1 MAEARRNRVRELRER
16 RGLSQGALASAV
28 NLTRQSIHAIEAG
41 RAIPGV
47 DVALRLS
54 EALDCT
60 VDVLF
65 GAAPSDGLL
74 STECVAESARGRVA
88 LSFIAGRWVSYPL
101 ERESIWQSA
110 DALVAGLAARELE
123 VEPLRAAAECRE
135 NVVLMGCAPALGL
148 LADKLNSHRGPGH
161 FLWFTRSSTSAL
173 QALGRRQTHLAGV
186 HLIDAASGEANVPDV
201 RRHAGDR
208 AITVITLARWEAGF
222 VVAAGNPQGIRG
234 AAELA
239 NAGIRVVRR
248 EPGSGAQHLLER
260 ELQNA
265 GIDSER
271 ALASAVQAFGHLDV
285 ARAIALGV
293 ADVGPATRDAALAF
307 GLDFIAIA
315 EERYDLA
322 LPSDELSDPRLARLF
337 EVMTSA
343 AFRRELR
350 ALGYDATDC
359 GERVAEVSV
368 V

>member
-1 MAEARRNRVRELRER
+1 V
-16 RGLSQGALASAV
+16 S
-28 NLTRQSIHAIEAG
+28 LTRQSIHAIEAG

-65 GAAPSDGLL
+65 GAAPADGLL
-74 STECVAESARGRVA
+74 STECVADSARGRVA

-110 DALVAGLAARELE
+110 DALVAGLGPRDVE
-123 VEPLRAAAECRE
+123 VEPLRSAAECRE

-173 QALGRRQTHLAGV
+173 QALGRKQTHLAGV
-186 HLIDAASGEANVPDV
+186 HLIDASSGEANVPDV
-201 RRHAGDR
+201 RRHSGGQ
-208 AITVITLARWEAGF
+208 AITVITLAGWEAGF
-222 VVAAGNPQGIRG
+222 VVAAGNPKGIRG
-234 AAELA
+234 SAELA
-239 NAGIRVVRR
+239 KRGVRLISR
-248 EPGSGAQHLLER
+248 EPGSGAQHLLQR
-260 ELQNA
+260 ELQSA
-265 GIDSER
+265 GIASKM
-271 ALASAVQAFGHLDV
+271 ALSPALQASGHLDV

-307 GLDFIAIA
+307 GLDFIPIA

-322 LPSDELSDPRLARLF
+322 VPSDELSDPRIARLF

-350 ALGYDATDC
+350 ALGYDVAEC
-359 GERVAEVSV
+359 GERIAEVNV